1 MKGFG
6 KFWKLLGAST
16 SKNRE
21 EAESA
26 VSLSQKYDEWAS
38 SLKDDEFADAAHAL
52 DLLSDDAPEYPR
64 FLALIREAADR
75 SLGLR
80 PFDVQLEGAL
90 RLLDGDV
97 IEMATGE
104 GKTLSGAIAAV
115 GYALS
120 GHAVHVISVND
131 YLARRDS
138 MWMEPLFNIVGLRS
152 GWINESLSLIHI

>member
-52 DLLSDDAPEYPR
+52 DLLSDDAPAVSYTH
-64 FLALIREAADR
+64 L
-75 SLGLR
+75 
-80 PFDVQLEGAL
+80 
-90 RLLDGDV
+90 
-97 IEMATGE
+97 
-104 GKTLSGAIAAV
+104 TLPTSDLV
-115 GYALS
+115 
-120 GHAVHVISVND
+120 
-131 YLARRDS
+131 
-138 MWMEPLFNIVGLRS
+138 
-152 GWINESLSLIHI
+152 

>member
-16 SKNRE
+16 AKNQA
-21 EAESA
+21 EAQSA
-26 VSLSQKYDEWAS
+26 VSLSRGFDEWAA
-38 SLKDDEFADAAHAL
+38 SLADEDFADAAHEL
-52 DLLSDDAPEYPR
+52 DLLSDEAPEYPK
-64 FLALIREAADR
+64 FFALVREAADR
-75 SLGLR
+75 CLGLR

-90 RLLDGDV
+90 RLLEGDV
-97 IEMATGE
+97 IEMSTGE

-115 GYALS
+115 GYALG

-138 MWMEPLFNIVGLRS
+138 KWMEPLFEIKCFHYW
-152 GWINESLSLIHI
+152 WINKYSARA